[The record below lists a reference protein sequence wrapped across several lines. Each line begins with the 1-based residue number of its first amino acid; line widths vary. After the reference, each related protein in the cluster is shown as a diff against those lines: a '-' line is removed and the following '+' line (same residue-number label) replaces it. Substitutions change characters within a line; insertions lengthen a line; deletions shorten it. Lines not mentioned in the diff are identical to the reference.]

1 MSAYDLIVL
10 GGGPAGYLASERA
23 GHAGL
28 RVLCIEKKNVGGVC
42 LRGLY
47 THKDFAVQRQALRR
61 RGVWGKYGVFVKD
74 ANFDHKAVLNRKKK
88 VIKLLSGGI
97 KSTLKA
103 NGVELISGTGVICS
117 RENDESPFIISVGS
131 DIYEG
136 TRLLVGNR
144 LVACCAAYKGARG
157 RP

>member
-1 MSAYDLIVL
+1 MARCMGKNTGFLSRALI
-10 GGGPAGYLASERA
+10 
-23 GHAGL
+23 
-28 RVLCIEKKNVGGVC
+28 
-42 LRGLY
+42 
-47 THKDFAVQRQALRR
+47 
-61 RGVWGKYGVFVKD
+61 
-74 ANFDHKAVLNRKKK
+74 FDHKAVINRKKK

-136 TRLLVGNR
+136 TRLLVATGSSPA
-144 LVACCAAYKGARG
+144 VPPIKGLEEGLERG
-157 RP
+157 FCFDKPRDFGLDGSAGKPGCDRRGCDWP